1 MIFYEQ
7 GDIVSI
13 PGQSAG
19 STISVLVLSEK
30 LHNVM
35 ALPLVA
41 PIVPGPVDRYAG
53 MAVALDSTKTGGF
66 ALLNMV
72 RSLDL
77 HAREGV
83 VVESTP
89 IGVMGDAQARLRAVL
104 GA

>member
-1 MIFYEQ
+1 MSAYEM
-7 GDIVSI
+7 GDIVSF
-13 PGQSAG
+13 PDWPD
-19 STISVLVLSEK
+19 TTLKVLVLSEK

-53 MAVALDSTKTGGF
+53 MAVALDGTETGGF

-72 RSLDL
+72 RNLDL
-77 HAREGV
+77 EARKGV

-89 IGVMGDAQARLRAVL
+89 IGVMDDARARLRAIL